1 MDLGLNNKVVVVT
14 GASRGIGEGIAKA
27 FLREGARVINFDIR
41 QQEYQGADYYRVDV
55 SRKDDVIAGVNY
67 VISKYGRIDVLV
79 NNAGIEKYGSVDETS
94 EEDWDRIM
102 TVNVKGPFLLSK
114 YFIPYML
121 KQGKGV
127 IINIASNQALQ
138 VQKRV
143 AAYATSKHALLGL
156 TRSIAVDYAPIIR
169 AIAVCPGPIRT
180 PLLEWAAEQEVG
192 KERIEEKIWEW
203 GNVVPMKRI
212 GTIEEVGNLVVF
224 LASDLASFIT
234 GVCILIEGGLS
245 AMLPIST
252 PPK

>member
-41 QQEYQGADYYRVDV
+41 QQEYQGADYYKVDV

-192 KERIEEKIWEW
+192 KERIEEKIREW
-203 GNVVPMKRI
+203 GSVVPMKRI
-212 GTIEEVGNLVVF
+212 GTIEDVGNLVVF